1 MEYIVNKRVNEN
13 RAKKMRGEFKGF
25 VFKENEISF

>member
-13 RAKKMRGEFKGF
+13 RVKKMRGKFKGF
-25 VFKENEISF
+25 VFKEKGLYF